1 MSDEYIRRDTALRAV
16 TRRYGAC
23 RSPAQNRL
31 LDEIRNEIRR
41 APAADVAEVVRCKD
55 CKHGELYARNDGE
68 TGVYCNCS
76 NSIFTYAN
84 EHTFTPV
91 RDIDDFCSHGEA
103 E

>member
-41 APAADVAEVVRCKD
+41 APAADVAPVVRCKG
-55 CKHGELYARNDGE
+55 CIYNIDGMCFSRTSFKNAVAVE
-68 TGVYCNCS
+68 PDN
-76 NSIFTYAN
+76 
-84 EHTFTPV
+84 
-91 RDIDDFCSHGEA
+91 FCSWGTTE
-103 E
+103 